1 MTPPSKQTARLATAR
16 SECQSGYIS
25 HMPTTT
31 REYFQGFGIGHL
43 PGHLGVEIVTVERHA
58 VESRMAVTRQ
68 VMAPNGYLHAAS
80 VVALA
85 DTSCGY
91 GCIAALPQG
100 ASGFTTIELKA
111 NFLGTARDGA
121 ILCRATPLHL
131 GRTTQVWDAAV
142 SVEGSGAQIARF
154 RCTQMILWPK

>member
-1 MTPPSKQTARLATAR
+1 
-16 SECQSGYIS
+16 
-25 HMPTTT
+25 MPTKTS
-31 REYFQGFGIGHL
+31 EYFQSFGAGHL
-43 PGHLGVEIVTVERHA
+43 PGHLGVEILA
-58 VESRMAVTRQ
+58 ASAQGVESRLAITRQ

-91 GCIAALPQG
+91 GCVAALPEG

-131 GRTTQVWDAAV
+131 GRTTHVWDAQVTLEA
-142 SVEGSGAQIARF
+142 SGAQIARF
-154 RCTQMILWPK
+154 RCTQMILWAK

>member
-1 MTPPSKQTARLATAR
+1 MTTSTHEDFNRR
-16 SECQSGYIS
+16 SV
-25 HMPTTT
+25 
-31 REYFQGFGIGHL
+31 GHL
-43 PGHLGVEIVTVERHA
+43 PGVLGVEIVTLTPEA
-58 VESRMAVTRQ
+58 VESRMAVRRE

-91 GCIAALPQG
+91 GCIANLPTG

-121 ILCRATPLHL
+121 ILCRSTPVHL
-131 GRTTQVWDAAV
+131 GRTTQVWDAV
-142 SVEGSGAQIARF
+142 VTVEGSEAKIALF
-154 RCTQMILWPK
+154 RCTQMVLWPK

>member
-1 MTPPSKQTARLATAR
+1 
-16 SECQSGYIS
+16 
-25 HMPTTT
+25 MPTKTS
-31 REYFQGFGIGHL
+31 EYFQSFGAGHL
-43 PGHLGVEIVTVERHA
+43 PGHLGVEILA
-58 VESRMAVTRQ
+58 ASAQGVESRLAITRQ

-91 GCIAALPQG
+91 GCVAALPEG

-121 ILCRATPLHL
+121 ILCRATPLHR
-131 GRTTQVWDAAV
+131 GRTTHVWDAQV
-142 SVEGSGAQIARF
+142 TVEASGAQIARF